1 MSNEEIDEQA
11 EYSAPHQRAKNVWG
25 SLRQLGGRLA
35 PERFKLS
42 IVVVLIVASV
52 VLSVFAPRIL
62 GQAVDI
68 IYSGYIGAKLPAGTD
83 LATLI
88 AQAEAEGNT
97 DYAKMLASSGVTP
110 GVGINFGL
118 LGQKIILLIA
128 MYAGAAFFSWI
139 SGYLLNLL
147 VMRVVYRLR
156 EDIETKLNNLPL
168 SYFDSRQRGDIMS
181 RVTNDVDN
189 VQNVLQQ
196 GFSQALNSVLRVIG
210 IGAMMF
216 IVSWLLALI
225 ALVALPL
232 TAIVAGL
239 LGSKSRAKF
248 TQQWRE
254 TGSLNG
260 HIEETFSGLEL
271 VRSFGRSEA
280 MTEEFEKRNN
290 ALFSSAFSAQFL
302 SGSIMPLMQF
312 VSFISYVL
320 IAVVGALRVAG
331 GQITLGDA
339 TAFIQYSREFSQ
351 PLGQLGGL
359 ANMILSGVAS
369 SERCFELLD
378 AEEQTPDTTTSELPE
393 HTDGHVEFQ
402 DVHFSYSPTTP
413 LIEGLSLSVNPG
425 ETVAIVGPTGA
436 GKTTLVNLIMRFYD
450 LDSGKI
456 LIDGIDT
463 ATLTRQQVRSRVGMV
478 LQDAVLFEDTIAQNI
493 RYGRLDATDEEVI
506 EAAKATMVDRF
517 VRQLPDGYE
526 TIIEPDAQNLSA
538 GEKQLLTIARAHIA
552 DPSLLILDEATSS
565 VDTRTEVLVQQAMN
579 QLRSGRTSFVIA
591 HRLSTIRDA
600 NLILMMRDGAIVESG
615 SHTEL
620 IAARGDYYD
629 LYMSQFQGAVAQ
641 E

>member
-1 MSNEEIDEQA
+1 MSGEEIDETA
-11 EYSAPHQRAKNVWG
+11 EYSAPHKRAKNVWG
-25 SLRQLGGRLA
+25 SIRRLGARLK
-35 PERFKLS
+35 PERIQLTL
-42 IVVVLIVASV
+42 VVVLIIASV
-52 VLSVFAPRIL
+52 VLSVLAPRVL

-68 IYSGYIGAKLPAGTD
+68 IYSGFIGGKLPAGTD

-88 AQAEAEGNT
+88 AEAEAAGNT
-97 DYAKMLASSGVTP
+97 EYATMLASSGVIP
-110 GVGINFGL
+110 GEGIDFGA
-118 LGQKIILLIA
+118 LGQKILLLIG

-139 SGYLLNLL
+139 SGHLLNLL
-147 VMRVVYRLR
+147 VMRVVYSLR
-156 EDIETKLNNLPL
+156 EDIETKINNLPL
-168 SYFDSRQRGDIMS
+168 SYFDSHQRGDIMS

-189 VQNVLQQ
+189 VQSALQQ
-196 GFSQALNSVLRVIG
+196 GFSQGLNSLLRVIG

-216 IVSWLLALI
+216 IVSWVLALI
-225 ALVALPL
+225 ALIALPL
-232 TAIVAGL
+232 TALVAGV
-239 LGSKSRAKF
+239 LGSKSRNRF

-254 TGSLNG
+254 TGRLNG

-271 VRSFGRSEA
+271 VRIFGRSDDMMA
-280 MTEEFEKRNN
+280 EFDKRND
-290 ALFSSAFSAQFL
+290 ALFTSAFTAQFL

-312 VSFISYVL
+312 VSYISYVL

-331 GQITLGDA
+331 GHITLGDA

-351 PLGQLGGL
+351 PLSQLGGL
-359 ANMILSGVAS
+359 ANMLLSGVAS
-369 SERCFELLD
+369 AERCFELLD
-378 AEEQTPDTTTSELPE
+378 AEEQTTDVVTSELPA
-393 HTDGHVEFQ
+393 HTDGHVEFR
-402 DVHFSYSPTTP
+402 DVSFSYSPNTT
-413 LIEGLSLSVNPG
+413 LIENLSLSVNPG

-450 LDSGKI
+450 LAAGQI

-478 LQDAVLFEDTIAQNI
+478 LQDAVLFEDTIAANI

-517 VRQLPDGYE
+517 VRQLPQGYD

-552 DPSLLILDEATSS
+552 NPSLLILDEATSS

-579 QLRSGRTSFVIA
+579 RLRSGRTSFVIA

-615 SHTEL
+615 SHAEL
-620 IAARGDYYD
+620 ISARGAYYE
-629 LYMSQFQGAVAQ
+629 LYMSQFEGAGAQ